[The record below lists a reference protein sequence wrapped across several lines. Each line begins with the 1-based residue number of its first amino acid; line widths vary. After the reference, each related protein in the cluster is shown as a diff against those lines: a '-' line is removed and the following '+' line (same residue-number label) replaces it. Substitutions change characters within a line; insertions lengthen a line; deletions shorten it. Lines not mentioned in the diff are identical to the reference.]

1 MASPPRA
8 LSVSFFVLPLLAL
21 LINPATSIRT
31 SIIKLPGRDG
41 SRSAAADT
49 FCESWRLAVET
60 NNAGTWDVLPSSCVD
75 SVARYLNGD
84 QYGSDY
90 DVIVDYALAFAKTVK
105 ISGDGKDVWIFDI
118 DETLLTNIGYYK
130 NHSYGYVLLAI
141 RFRSGSVLIASFDLA
156 YR

>member
-1 MASPPRA
+1 M
-8 LSVSFFVLPLLAL
+8 
-21 LINPATSIRT
+21 
-31 SIIKLPGRDG
+31 
-41 SRSAAADT
+41 
-49 FCESWRLAVET
+49 
-60 NNAGTWDVLPSSCVD
+60 LPSSCVD